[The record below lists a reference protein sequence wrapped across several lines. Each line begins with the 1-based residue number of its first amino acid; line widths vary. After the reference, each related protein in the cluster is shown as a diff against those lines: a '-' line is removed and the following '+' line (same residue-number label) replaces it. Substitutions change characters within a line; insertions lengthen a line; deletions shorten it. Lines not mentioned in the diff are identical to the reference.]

1 MDAHEVSSDVFE
13 TLVVRAEGILN
24 LRPLTAASTSPDDF
38 KPLTPNDIPH
48 PGMLLTLPLEILPPA
63 TEPTPS
69 ILLKCWQ
76 QVCALADGYWRRR
89 QREYIS
95 LLQSCVKWM
104 RERPNIK
111 VSDLVLV
118 VESTLRHE
126 WPLAPVTEVF
136 YDVKGHV
143 RRIMLTNARRCVFEQ
158 HVTGVVPLEVIDTD
172 KNDNDNDK

>member
-1 MDAHEVSSDVFE
+1 MEVLAAQCSTLWWHLGCLVRSVKKVLKGLMDAHEVSSDVFE

-38 KPLTPNDIPH
+38 KPLTPNDIPY

-104 RERPNIK
+104 RETKYQSQR
-111 VSDLVLV
+111 SC
-118 VESTLRHE
+118 SC
-126 WPLAPVTEVF
+126 
-136 YDVKGHV
+136 
-143 RRIMLTNARRCVFEQ
+143 RRIHAATRMASRACY
-158 HVTGVVPLEVIDTD
+158 
-172 KNDNDNDK
+172 